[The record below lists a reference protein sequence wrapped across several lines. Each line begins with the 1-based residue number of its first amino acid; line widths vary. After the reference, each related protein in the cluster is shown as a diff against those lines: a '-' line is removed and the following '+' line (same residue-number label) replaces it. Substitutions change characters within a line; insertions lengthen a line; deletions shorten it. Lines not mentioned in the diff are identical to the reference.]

1 MRLGWGSLVLSAATV
16 IAGCG
21 GGSGAGT
28 TNPPSGT
35 APTVTSTTPANN
47 ATGVPVGTAI
57 SATFSR
63 AMNISTVTSAAFTLT
78 ATGGSAVAGTVSY
91 NASTLTA
98 TFTPSASLAYNTQY
112 TASLTASATASDG
125 AAMSASYSWLFT
137 TAAAPAPVVSTVTP
151 ADGSTGVSIG
161 TTVTATFSTAMN
173 ASSITASTFTLAAQ
187 GGAAV
192 TGAVSYD
199 AASQTATFTPT
210 AGLSYGTA
218 YTATL
223 ATGVT
228 SSSGTAL
235 AAAKTWSF
243 TTAAA
248 PPSTAPTLTSMFPAS
263 GATIVKVTSAV
274 TATFNEAMVA
284 SSLTTSTFTLTA
296 QGGGAVAGA
305 VSYNAANMTATFTP
319 AANLAYN
326 TQYTA
331 TITTGATATNGEV
344 LAANASWSFTTEKAP
359 APTITATM
367 PVNGATNV
375 AANSTV
381 TVTFGTAMNAST
393 LTSSTFTLTPQGGSA
408 VAGTVAYDA
417 ASMTATF
424 TPSANLAYG
433 TQYTAAITTGAQTS
447 AGGTLAANST
457 WSFTT
462 TAGAT
467 VDFGTTY
474 QTIRGFGGSTAW
486 LGQLTTQQAT
496 ALFDPA
502 NGLGLS
508 ILRVRIDPTGSAGTN
523 NWATSNWAQEA
534 VNAQEAQAAN
544 PNAIVFASPWTPP
557 PVWKTSSTSQPYY
570 SGTKPCSPGA
580 GYCGGYLDPIHYS
593 DYANYL
599 EAFVNYMAAATPAV
613 NLYAISMQNE
623 PDWSAQPTQNY
634 ESCSW
639 TAQQMDTWVAELTA
653 GGATNPLTTR
663 LMMPESLNFNPAMS
677 NPTLADPNA
686 VGNVAIVAGHLYGA
700 TPSYQTNAEAAG
712 KDVWMTEHSSCA
724 DNCPAQPSIADALK
738 AAQEVHNSMVTG
750 QFNAYVWWWIWNSPA
765 NGVTFGLINSSTTS
779 PAPTLFGYALGQ
791 FSKFI
796 QPGAIRVSAT
806 ANPVANVYVSA
817 YTSHGH
823 SVIVVINAGTTA
835 PSLAF
840 TLQNAGSVTT
850 LTPYQTTSSS
860 GLAQQTPVTVTGG
873 QFTYTLPVQSITT
886 LVQ

>member
-1 MRLGWGSLVLSAATV
+1 MRLGLGSAVMAAALTM
-16 IAGCG
+16 AGCG
-21 GGSGAGT
+21 GGSNSGN
-28 TNPPSGT
+28 TNPPPAT
-35 APTVTSTTPANN
+35 APTVTSTSPASG
-47 ATGVPVGTAI
+47 ATGVAVTTAI

-63 AMNISTVTSAAFTLT
+63 AMNVSTVTSAAFTLT

-112 TASLTASATASDG
+112 TASLMASATASDG
-125 AAMSASYSWLFT
+125 TAMSASYSWSFT
-137 TAAAPAPVVSTVTP
+137 TAAAPAPVVSAVTP
-151 ADGSTGVSIG
+151 ADGSTGVAIG
-161 TTVTATFSTAMN
+161 TAVTATFSTAMN
-173 ASSITASTFTLAAQ
+173 ASSITPSTFTLAAQ

-192 TGAVSYD
+192 TGTVSYD
-199 AASQTATFTPT
+199 AASQTATFTP
-210 AGLSYGTA
+210 AGSLAYSTT

-223 ATGVT
+223 TTGVT

-235 AAAKTWSF
+235 AATKTWSF
-243 TTAAA
+243 TTAATPA
-248 PPSTAPTLTSMFPAS
+248 LTI
-263 GATIVKVTSAV
+263 GATTPANGATNVSVRSAL
-274 TATFNEAMVA
+274 TATFSETMNAA
-284 SSLTTSTFTLTA
+284 SLTPATFALTA
-296 QGGGAVAGA
+296 KGGGAVAGS
-305 VSYNAANMTATFTP
+305 VTYNAASMTATFTP
-319 AANLAYN
+319 ASSLAYN

-331 TITTGATATNGEV
+331 TITTGATASNGAA
-344 LAANASWSFTTEKAP
+344 LAANVSWSFTTQTAP
-359 APTITATM
+359 VPTITATA

-375 AANSTV
+375 AVNSSV

-393 LTSSTFTLTPQGGSA
+393 LTSSTFTVTAQGGSA
-408 VAGTVAYDA
+408 VVGTVAYDA

-424 TPSANLAYG
+424 MPSANLAYG

-447 AGGTLAANST
+447 TGGTLTADST

-496 ALFDPA
+496 ALYDPT

-508 ILRVRIDPTGSAGTN
+508 ILRVRIDPEGAAGSNWVTGQ
-523 NWATSNWAQEA
+523 WATER
-534 VNAQEAQAAN
+534 VNAQEIQAAN
-544 PNAIVFASPWTPP
+544 SNAIVFASPWTPP

-570 SGTKPCSPGA
+570 SGTPACSPGA
-580 GYCGGYLDPIHYS
+580 GYCGGYLDPSHYS

-599 EAFVNYMAAATPAV
+599 EDFVNYMAAGTPAV

-623 PDWSAQPTQNY
+623 PDWSAQPGQNY

-639 TAQQMDTWVAELTA
+639 TAQQMDTWVASLTA
-653 GGATNPLTTR
+653 GGASNPITTR

-686 VGNVAIVAGHLYGA
+686 VGNVAIIAGHLYGT
-700 TPSYQTNAEAAG
+700 TPSYATNAEAAG

-724 DNCPAQPSIADALK
+724 NNCPAQPTIADALQ
-738 AAQEVHNSMVTG
+738 AAEEVHNSMVTG
-750 QFNAYVWWWIWNSPA
+750 QYNAYVWWWIWNDPA
-765 NGVTFGLINSSTTS
+765 DGVTFGLIDSSTTS
-779 PAPTLFGYALGQ
+779 PAPTLYGYALGQ

-796 QPGAIRVSAT
+796 QPGAVRVSAT
-806 ANPVANVYVSA
+806 ASPAANVYVSA

-823 SVIVVINAGTTA
+823 FVIVAINAGTTA

-840 TLQNAGSVTT
+840 TLQNAGSVTA

-860 GLAQQTPVTVTGG
+860 GLAKQTPVTVTGG
-873 QFTYTLPVQSITT
+873 QFTYTLPAQSITT